1 MNHSPTFNFYTPNP
15 ISSHDGK
22 KVETY
27 DDMTHYKFMLS
38 KFHLLDSSFNG
49 YCRLFSLKPPA
60 PLSLS
65 KNDLSLSWKKKM
77 KAEWGFLF
85 VIFSSVGP
93 GKTCSF
99 SFLHKCFPFS
109 ACIQQNK
116 ISFLFLPP
124 PVALVFFFFFLLS
137 FFFL

>member
-1 MNHSPTFNFYTPNP
+1 MNHSPTFDFYTPNP
-15 ISSHDGK
+15 VSSHDGRRWRLM
-22 KVETY
+22 
-27 DDMTHYKFMLS
+27 MTWPITNSCYQNFTCLTVHSMAIA
-38 KFHLLDSSFNG
+38 D
-49 YCRLFSLKPPA
+49 FSLWNPQLHFHCQKMTSPSPG
-60 PLSLS
+60 
-65 KNDLSLSWKKKM
+65 KKKK